1 MGVPIFFKICSD
13 GPSSLIG
20 LVISLIE
27 KYLIKGLPIN
37 KTIIKDV
44 NTASPVLKVIYLN
57 TFKKE
62 KHQQNSKENY
72 KALVPTFFN
81 LLTKLN
87 KPVEFDP
94 FTIK

>member
-1 MGVPIFFKICSD
+1 M
-13 GPSSLIG
+13 
-20 LVISLIE
+20 
-27 KYLIKGLPIN
+27 
-37 KTIIKDV
+37 

-57 TFKKE
+57 TFKKK

-72 KALVPTFFN
+72 KALVPTYFN

-87 KPVEFDP
+87 KPVEIDP